1 MRNFRRSSS
10 NSNSDNR
17 NRGFS
22 GRGDNQRRGFSS
34 NNFGRRAGGG
44 RKQATFDPSH
54 LIIQAGLN
62 KKTELVKEEYQPSN
76 QFSDFAISDQ
86 LKKNIASRGYTS
98 PTPIQDQI
106 IPHILEGRDVVGIA
120 NTGTGKTA
128 AFLLPLLN
136 KVLTNQNEKVLII
149 TPTRELAL
157 QIRDE
162 LMSFSQGMRI
172 FSTLVIGGASIGRQI
187 ESLKRGQHFVIGTPG
202 RIKDLNQRR
211 KIRFE
216 DFTNIVLDEVD
227 RMLDM
232 GFVHEIREIIK
243 CLPKDRQSLFFSATM
258 TPRVQ
263 EIMKGFLT
271 DPVSITIKSKDT
283 STNVTQEIVKIKGR
297 EKIEVLHELLK
308 TDGFEKVL
316 VFGRTKRG
324 TEKISMELKNRGFKA
339 DAIHGNKSQGQ
350 RQRALRDFKE
360 NYLQI
365 LVATDVISRGLDID
379 NVSHVI
385 NFDLPESYEDYIHRI
400 GRTGRADKTGVALTF
415 ID

>member
-22 GRGDNQRRGFSS
+22 GRGDNQHRGFSS

-62 KKTELVKEEYQPSN
+62 KKTELIKEEYQPSN

-136 KVLTNQNEKVLII
+136 KVLTNSNEKVLII

-162 LMSFSQGMRI
+162 LMAFSQGMRI
-172 FSTLVIGGASIGRQI
+172 FSTLVIGGASISRQI
-187 ESLKRGQHFVIGTPG
+187 DSLRRGQHFVIGTPG

-232 GFVHEIREIIK
+232 GFVHEIREIVK
-243 CLPKDRQSLFFSATM
+243 SLPKERQSLFFSATM

-271 DPVSITIKSKDT
+271 NPVSITVKSKDT
-283 STNVTQEIVKIKGR
+283 STNVTQEIVKMKGR
-297 EKIEVLHELLK
+297 EKIQVLHDLLI
-308 TDGFEKVL
+308 TEGFAKVL
-316 VFGRTKRG
+316 IFGRTKRG
-324 TEKISMELKNRGFKA
+324 TEKISMELQSRGFKA

-350 RQRALRDFKE
+350 RQRALRDFKDD
-360 NYLQI
+360 YLQI
-365 LVATDVISRGLDID
+365 LVATDVISRGLDIE

-385 NFDLPESYEDYIHRI
+385 NFDLPESYEDYVHRI
-400 GRTGRADKTGVALTF
+400 GRTGRADKTGTALTF